1 MFIVIPSYC
10 MVTEADMKQVIER
23 WKRGIRPLKIHEQK
37 YGEHL
42 VQLLERS
49 RGPDLRLFDD
59 YLEAVAF
66 ILFIGLLKE
75 MDITDAGV
83 DVTSTHEP
91 LPG

>member
-1 MFIVIPSYC
+1 

-23 WKRGIRPLKIHEQK
+23 WKRGIRPLKIYEQK

-42 VQLLERS
+42 VQLLERYN
-49 RGPDLRLFDD
+49 GPDLRLFDD

-75 MDITDAGV
+75 MDNKDTDT
-83 DVTSTHEP
+83 DVTCAHER
-91 LPG
+91 LPR